1 MKRHPLAVLLA
12 AVLAVLGLVPG
23 AAAAATQE
31 EISDGVQSAVTWIRG
46 QQNTTTGALEGFGA
60 DWAMSALAAA
70 GVSPADVHGPDPGA
84 PSLDDFFLGE
94 WTSAPFAEPTNPSV
108 NQNPSGKIATDYARI
123 ILNSYAGGL
132 RPGALSAGQNAV
144 AQLASLYRFGGS
156 YGHDGTV
163 SETVFGV
170 LAMSAVEAPRG
181 LLSKSAEYL
190 RRNQNED
197 GGWRFTAGSASA
209 HSEAEITGAA
219 LAALCTIGAT
229 PADPAVARGIAFLE
243 SQYDPNAGTFE
254 TPFGPNADTNAW
266 ALDGLKTC
274 EVDTEAAP
282 WTTPLG
288 RSPQDYLLSLQ
299 RKSGPNAGSFEY
311 EAGEGEAFLNL
322 YATQDALRALAG
334 GRFVAY
340 PPRSV
345 EGPEVPVGTPVP
357 LTLLIDNGFGNP
369 RICRIV
375 APIGSTIVEVLEAAK
390 TEASAAELPCVSSL
404 SVDGEGVVTALNG
417 VADSA
422 GHQWTVSSGATYE
435 SPPGAQ
441 EVEFGDFVKLRFP
454 AAGGLEATSGALE
467 FGEQAE
473 GSIGRGK
480 GVYVRIKEAA
490 LEPRFSITG
499 PQREDFVLS
508 TGDCQGA
515 ALDPGMGCTV
525 LVRFAPAT
533 SGEATA
539 SLHLLNA
546 NGNYGPPVQ
555 LSGTGVAAAGG
566 QGAVGPEGP
575 SGPAGPAGSPGAT
588 GEAGAAG
595 ATGAT
600 GPAGTT
606 GPTRPDG
613 PQGPEGERG
622 PRGAAGKSAAKKKR
636 QPKKAKTASARRR
649 AVCKRR
655 HGRAATK
662 AEKCARPRQRARHQR
677 VRGHDRSRSGRP
689 H

>member
-12 AVLAVLGLVPG
+12 AVLAVLGLVPAG
-23 AAAAATQE
+23 AAAATQE

-70 GVSPADVHGPDPGA
+70 GVSPAEVHGPDPGA

-219 LAALCTIGAT
+219 LAALCTTGAT

-266 ALDGLKTC
+266 ALDGLRTC
-274 EVDTEAAP
+274 EVDTEEAP

-299 RKSGPNAGSFEY
+299 RESGPNTGSFEY

-334 GRFVAY
+334 GRFIAY

-345 EGPEVPVGTPVP
+345 EGPEVPAGTPVP

-369 RICRIV
+369 RLCRIV

-417 VADSA
+417 VANSA

-441 EVEFGDFVKLRFP
+441 EVEFGDFIKLRFP
-454 AAGGLEATSGALE
+454 AAGGLEATNGALE

-499 PQREDFVLS
+499 AQREDFVIS

-515 ALDPGMGCTV
+515 AIEPGMGCTV

-533 SGEATA
+533 TGEATA

-546 NGNYGPPVQ
+546 NGSYGPPVQ
-555 LSGTGVAAAGG
+555 LSGTGVAASGG
-566 QGAVGPEGP
+566 QGPDGPEGP
-575 SGPAGPAGSPGAT
+575 PGPAGPSGGVGETGAPGATGAAGAAGPAGSPGP
-588 GEAGAAG
+588 AGA
-595 ATGAT
+595 
-600 GPAGTT
+600 
-606 GPTRPDG
+606 
-613 PQGPEGERG
+613 QGPEGQRG
-622 PRGAAGKSAAKKKR
+622 PVGKK
-636 QPKKAKTASARRR
+636 QR

-655 HGRAATK
+655 HGRAAAK
-662 AEKCARPRQRARHQR
+662 AKRCARSRQRARHQR
-677 VRGHDRSRSGRP
+677 ARGHDRSRSGRP